1 MSGDFETLEINQSKI
16 TYLKQDD
23 NNEWLDK
30 IIKNIEDLKNNITRN
45 SQSKNWFALL
55 DPQIKNLAINQK
67 ETFVSNAIRR
77 FSNEYV
83 CNHNSVACQKRV
95 QTQEGNIDYK
105 NTNFKDQ

>member
-45 SQSKNWFALL
+45 S
-55 DPQIKNLAINQK
+55 
-67 ETFVSNAIRR
+67 
-77 FSNEYV
+77 
-83 CNHNSVACQKRV
+83 
-95 QTQEGNIDYK
+95 
-105 NTNFKDQ
+105 